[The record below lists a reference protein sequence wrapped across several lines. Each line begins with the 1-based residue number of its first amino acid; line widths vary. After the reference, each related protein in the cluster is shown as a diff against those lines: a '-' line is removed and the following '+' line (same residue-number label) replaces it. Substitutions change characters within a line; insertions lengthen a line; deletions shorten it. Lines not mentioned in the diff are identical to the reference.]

1 MKSCRF
7 RIPASTSNLGA
18 GFDSVGL
25 AVNRY
30 LYISI
35 EPASEVTVTV
45 RGSGAGSIPTGP
57 ENLVLKVARS
67 IATQRSR
74 ELPTFKIEI
83 ENEIPLSCG
92 LGSSAS
98 AIIAGITCYE
108 CLAEDRLTDVEI
120 FRYAFQFES
129 HPDNLSPALYGGLI
143 SAASSTDG
151 KVFSVKL
158 SVAPGATPIVVIP
171 EFTVSTEKAR
181 KLLPQ
186 SYSRA
191 DTVYNIQRAALLI
204 GTLTSGQWSV
214 LGEAMRDRIHQPYR
228 ASLIPGLAEIL
239 DLTVPGLF
247 GIAVSGAGPAVF
259 AFGDPHRVQDIG
271 HQIVDVFKKHRVR
284 SVFHELN
291 IDSKGRSYVL

>member
-1 MKSCRF
+1 MKTYRF
-7 RIPASTSNLGA
+7 RVPGSTSNLGA

-25 AVNRY
+25 AVNRH
-30 LYISI
+30 LHVSI
-35 EPASEVTVTV
+35 EPASEVMVTV
-45 RGSGAGSIPTGP
+45 RGCGADSIPTGP
-57 ENLVLKVARS
+57 DNLLLQVARS
-67 IATQRSR
+67 VAKRRGR
-74 ELPTFKIEI
+74 ELPPFRIVI

-92 LGSSAS
+92 LGSSAT
-98 AIIAGITCYE
+98 AIIAGISCYE
-108 CLAEDRLTDVEI
+108 CITEDRLTDDEI
-120 FRYAFQFES
+120 YRYAFQFEP
-129 HPDNLSPALYGGLI
+129 HPDNLTPALYGGLV
-143 SAASSTDG
+143 SAASSADG
-151 KVFSVKL
+151 KVF
-158 SVAPGATPIVVIP
+158 VARLNVAAGATPIVVIP

-204 GTLTSGQWSV
+204 AALTTGQWSL

-228 ASLIPGLAEIL
+228 ASLIPGLTEIL
-239 DLTVPGLF
+239 DLNVPGLF

-259 AFGDPHRVQDIG
+259 AFGDPHRAQDIG
-271 HQIVDVFKKHRVR
+271 SAIVDLFKKNGVR